1 MKIIKLTAQNV
12 KRLTAVEIQ
21 PDGSLVVIGGRNAQG
36 KTSVLDAIQYALGGA
51 TDDKMPVRRGESRG
65 KVVVDL
71 GDIVVRRSFTAEG
84 GTALVVEDADGKPQR
99 SPQAIL
105 DALVGRLTFDPLE
118 FSRQKPAAQAE
129 TLRKLVGIDFTALDT
144 KRQQI
149 YDARTS
155 VNREAK
161 ALSARI
167 DSMPKHE
174 GVPENEIPVSQV
186 IDEQAKAA
194 ETNRQNQAKRDAAG
208 KLSNDVLVLSAEAK
222 KTRDSIASLQSQLA
236 REEQLLK
243 ELNVRAD
250 EAHKEVAS
258 LIDVDLAPF
267 KTKAAEVEATNAKVR
282 QNRDRAS
289 VVSIFKAKNQAA
301 DELTKQLEDIDAEKR
316 KATNDAKWPIAGLGF
331 DTAGG
336 VTLNGIPLEQA
347 SSAEQLRLSV
357 AIGLALNPK
366 LKVLLIRDGSLLDDE
381 ALKQVAQMAEQND
394 AQVWIE
400 RVGKDAATSVVI
412 EDGMIAGTKTEQS
425 ELPIA

>member
-1 MKIIKLTAQNV
+1 M
-12 KRLTAVEIQ
+12 
-21 PDGSLVVIGGRNAQG
+21 
-36 KTSVLDAIQYALGGA
+36 
-51 TDDKMPVRRGESRG
+51 
-65 KVVVDL
+65 
-71 GDIVVRRSFTAEG
+71 
-84 GTALVVEDADGKPQR
+84 
-99 SPQAIL
+99 
-105 DALVGRLTFDPLE
+105 
-118 FSRQKPAAQAE
+118 
-129 TLRKLVGIDFTALDT
+129 LR
-144 KRQQI
+144 
-149 YDARTS
+149 
-155 VNREAK
+155 
-161 ALSARI
+161 
-167 DSMPKHE
+167 
-174 GVPENEIPVSQV
+174 
-186 IDEQAKAA
+186 
-194 ETNRQNQAKRDAAG
+194 
-208 KLSNDVLVLSAEAK
+208 
-222 KTRDSIASLQSQLA
+222 
-236 REEQLLK
+236 
-243 ELNVRAD
+243 ELNARAD

-301 DELTKQLEDIDAEKR
+301 DELTKKLEDIDAEKR
-316 KATNDAKWPIAGLGF
+316 KATNEAKWPIAGLGF

-381 ALKQVAQMAEQND
+381 ALKQVAHMAEQND